1 MNIRVVMAAITDD
14 VASNLK
20 HHGLTQLFRRRVQI
34 VLNRDT
40 VQAESQGTRSN
51 VPSATEHSR
60 LVPRRGQCFW
70 SVRSVAAVVPPT
82 PPHGRKLQV
91 GEVSVRVPLDRPCEN
106 AGLSIPGRP
115 LNG

>member
-1 MNIRVVMAAITDD
+1 MAAITDD

-40 VQAESQGTRSN
+40 VQAESQGPCSN
-51 VPSATEHSR
+51 FCQGTEHSR
-60 LVPRRGQCFW
+60 LVPRRGQCFLERMLLC
-70 SVRSVAAVVPPT
+70 RSGPA
-82 PPHGRKLQV
+82 PPHGRKLQI
-91 GEVSVRVPLDRPCEN
+91 GEVGVRVPLDRPCEN